1 MPRTS
6 PPAVP
11 ASPSPSASS
20 THEALF
26 AVIVQAADAVAATT
40 SRTAKIGLLADVLGR
55 VGVDE
60 IEPAIGFL
68 TASVRQGRLGVG
80 WRTIADLAEGA
91 AASADQASLTITE
104 VDAAIERLAALGG
117 TGSAAARTE
126 ELTRLWGRATTDE
139 QRLLTGILLG
149 ELRIGAL
156 EGVLTDAVAKA
167 AGRPLEEVR
176 RAAMLTGSL
185 GRTAYL
191 ALTGADLAGVGL
203 TVGVPLLPM
212 LAATASSPGEAV
224 TALGPAPV
232 SVEVK
237 LDGAR
242 IQAHRHGGPGSRVEV
257 FSRTLADITARVPE
271 LVEVVSA
278 FPGGSLILDGETLT
292 LDEDGAPRPFQET
305 MSRFGSTGARAE
317 ILRPWFFDI
326 LHADGVDLI
335 DEPLSVRAERLREA
349 VGEHGILALETADPI
364 AAETFSQEALAAG
377 HEGVL
382 VKALDSPYAAGRRGR
397 QWLKVKPV
405 HTYDLV
411 VLAAEWGSGRRTGWL
426 SNLHL
431 GARDPG
437 VPVGEPGAFVMVGK
451 TFKGLTDEVLRW
463 QTTRLLELE
472 TKRTR
477 YAVHVTPALVVEI
490 AIDGVQRSSRYP
502 GGLALRF
509 ARVKGYRE
517 DKAVADAD
525 TIEAVA
531 RPCCAERAGSA
542 TPRGRRPR
550 R

>member
-1 MPRTS
+1 M
-6 PPAVP
+6 
-11 ASPSPSASS
+11 
-20 THEALF
+20 L
-26 AVIVQAADAVAATT
+26 VQAADAVAATT

-55 VGVDE
+55 VGVAE

-91 AASADQASLTITE
+91 AVPADQASLTVTE

-126 ELTRLWGRATTDE
+126 ELTQLWGRATADE

-191 ALTGADLAGVGL
+191 ALTGADLARVGL

-242 IQAHRHGGPGSRVEV
+242 IQVHRHGGPGSRVEV

-271 LVEVVSA
+271 LVEVVSG

-305 MSRFGSTGARAE
+305 LSRFESTGARAE

-335 DEPLSVRAERLREA
+335 DQPLSVRRKRLREA

-364 AAETFSQEALAAG
+364 AAETFSQ
-377 HEGVL
+377 
-382 VKALDSPYAAGRRGR
+382 D
-397 QWLKVKPV
+397 
-405 HTYDLV
+405 
-411 VLAAEWGSGRRTGWL
+411 
-426 SNLHL
+426 
-431 GARDPG
+431 
-437 VPVGEPGAFVMVGK
+437 
-451 TFKGLTDEVLRW
+451 
-463 QTTRLLELE
+463 
-472 TKRTR
+472 
-477 YAVHVTPALVVEI
+477 
-490 AIDGVQRSSRYP
+490 
-502 GGLALRF
+502 LRF
-509 ARVKGYRE
+509 
-517 DKAVADAD
+517 
-525 TIEAVA
+525 TT
-531 RPCCAERAGSA
+531 C
-542 TPRGRRPR
+542 
-550 R
+550 